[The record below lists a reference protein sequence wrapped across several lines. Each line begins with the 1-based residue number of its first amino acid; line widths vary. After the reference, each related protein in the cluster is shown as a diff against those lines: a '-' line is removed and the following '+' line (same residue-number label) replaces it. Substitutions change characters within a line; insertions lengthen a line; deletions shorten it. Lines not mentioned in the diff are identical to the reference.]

1 VVNISNHSDIL
12 EHSVCRLFN
21 IDSTLRMKRATTIVR
36 ALALLAALSL
46 IKAEEYPFEVL
57 IRSGM
62 PEDAAFPFGAVV
74 NQVGGPA
81 VLAVG
86 MPSPL
91 TR

>member
-1 VVNISNHSDIL
+1 MVNISDHSDIL
-12 EHSVCRLFN
+12 EHLVWRLFN
-21 IDSTLRMKRATTIVR
+21 IDSTPRMNRATIAR
-36 ALALLAALSL
+36 AVVLFAALSL

-74 NQVGGPA
+74 NQVGGTA
-81 VLAVG
+81 LLAVG

-91 TR
+91 

>member
-1 VVNISNHSDIL
+1 
-12 EHSVCRLFN
+12 
-21 IDSTLRMKRATTIVR
+21 MKRATIAR
-36 ALALLAALSL
+36 AVALFAALSL

-74 NQVGGPA
+74 NQVGRTA
-81 VLAVG
+81 LLAVG